1 MVPLRILQFKFLVQ
15 SNLNTLAESQLTIF
29 INPFVCISIN
39 IFHTWLETLVME
51 LSFEMLGSYFSVS
64 LKKAG
69 KLIFNNGERGN
80 VSPQIFTYAK
90 VFQDILPPVL
100 SERK

>member
-1 MVPLRILQFKFLVQ
+1 
-15 SNLNTLAESQLTIF
+15 
-29 INPFVCISIN
+29 
-39 IFHTWLETLVME
+39 ME